1 MSVASNRSVSFHDS
15 FKKEGEYRGLSEE
28 EFEILKKKK
37 IKILMVSREIH
48 AEWCCD
54 QYVIFKIETPKLK
67 TKYMILYDRKSSVDI
82 LKTLIGNEINPENG
96 KFQGQENWEDELD
109 DGIIVKKGKGRI
121 MKFIDDMFKRNV
133 FYEVNSGEFQAF
145 SSFNDISIKSYLNCS
160 IFDEEFYN
168 MLSKKFNIN
177 PFEFGRG
184 VPNHHSLS
192 RNVLWRKYVKKQYTD
207 EEGKIRMTEKGD
219 LWSPFQSS

>member
-1 MSVASNRSVSFHDS
+1 MTVPNNRTVSFHDA
-15 FKKEGEYRGLSEE
+15 FKKDGEYWGLSEE
-28 EFEILKKKK
+28 NFEILKKKN
-37 IKILMVSREIH
+37 IKVLMVSRETH
-48 AEWCCD
+48 NEWCCD

-82 LKTLIGNEINPENG
+82 LKTLIRNEINPENG
-96 KFQGQENWEDELD
+96 KFQGQENWKDELD
-109 DGIIVKKGKGRI
+109 GGIIVKKGKGRI
-121 MKFIDDMFKRNV
+121 IKFIDDMFKRNV
-133 FYEVNSGEFQAF
+133 FTEVNSGGFQAF
-145 SSFNDISIKSYLNCS
+145 SSFNDRSIKSYLNCS

-207 EEGKIRMTEKGD
+207 EEGKIRMTEKWD
-219 LWSPFQSS
+219 LWSPFTE